1 MEGLASWWRSPGEPW
16 LPAKNK
22 VGPMARV
29 LLVEDNVDLAYG
41 LQNNLEIEGYEVRV
55 AEKGETGLE
64 QAREWDPDLIILDL
78 MLPDLDGYR
87 VLQHLR
93 KSGVMTPVLILTA
106 RGEESDKVL
115 GFRLG
120 ADDYVTKPFGLMELL
135 ARVEA
140 ILRRVQGPSGSDVV
154 EGQDAE
160 EFGAVRI
167 DVRSRTVL
175 RDGIELSLTPKE
187 LDLLL
192 ALIRRRGAVVSRLE
206 LLQEVWGHRAAVVS
220 RTVDTHISELRRKLE
235 EEPSHPRHILTV
247 HKAGYRFQP

>member
-1 MEGLASWWRSPGEPW
+1 MPRIL
-16 LPAKNK
+16 
-22 VGPMARV
+22 V
-29 LLVEDNVDLAYG
+29 VEDNADLAYG

-55 AEKGETGLE
+55 AEDGETGLKR
-64 QAREWDPDLIILDL
+64 ARAWEPDLIILDL

-93 KSGVMTPVLILTA
+93 KDGVQTPVLILTA

-120 ADDYVTKPFGLMELL
+120 ADDYVTKPFGVLELL

-140 ILRRVQGPSGSDVV
+140 ILRRVRFVPTAGGAEPGEADVV
-154 EGQDAE
+154 LFGSIAVDA
-160 EFGAVRI
+160 GARI
-167 DVRSRTVL
+167 VL
-175 RDGIELSLTPKE
+175 RDGEEVPLTPKE

-192 ALIRRRGAVVSRLE
+192 ALIRRGGAVASRLD
-206 LLQEVWGHRAAVVS
+206 LLKEVWGHRAAVVS

-235 EEPSHPRHILTV
+235 EEPSNPAHILTV
-247 HKAGYRFQP
+247 HKAGYRFQA

>member
-1 MEGLASWWRSPGEPW
+1 MS
-16 LPAKNK
+16 
-22 VGPMARV
+22 RV

-41 LQNNLEIEGYEVRV
+41 LQNNLEIEGYDVRV
-55 AEKGETGLE
+55 AEKGETGLDLA
-64 QAREWDPDLIILDL
+64 QAWDPDLIILDL

-93 KSGVMTPVLILTA
+93 KIGCHTPVLILTA

-120 ADDYVTKPFGLMELL
+120 ADDYVTKPFGVMELL

-140 ILRRVQGPSGSDVV
+140 ILRRTRGLAGTEEDDGDAPVTFGEVSIDTRSRSV
-154 EGQDAE
+154 ERNG
-160 EFGAVRI
+160 I
-167 DVRSRTVL
+167 DVA
-175 RDGIELSLTPKE
+175 LTPKE

-192 ALIRRRGAVVSRLE
+192 ALIRRKGAVANRVE

-235 EEPSHPRHILTV
+235 EEPAHPRHILTV

>member
-1 MEGLASWWRSPGEPW
+1 
-16 LPAKNK
+16 
-22 VGPMARV
+22 MARV

-55 AEKGETGLE
+55 AENGETGLE
-64 QAREWDPDLIILDL
+64 QATEWDPDLIILDL

-120 ADDYVTKPFGLMELL
+120 ADDYVTKPFGVMELL

-140 ILRRVQGPSGSDVV
+140 ILRRVKGPSTSNGA
-154 EGQDAE
+154 EGDDSE
-160 EFGAVRI
+160 EFGTVRI
-167 DVRSRTVL
+167 DLRARIVL
-175 RDGIELSLTPKE
+175 RDGTEVSLTPKE

-192 ALIRRRGAVVSRLE
+192 ALIRRRGAVASRLE

-220 RTVDTHISELRRKLE
+220 RTVDTHISEIRRKLE
-235 EEPSHPRHILTV
+235 EEPNHPRHILTV

>member
-1 MEGLASWWRSPGEPW
+1 MPRIL
-16 LPAKNK
+16 
-22 VGPMARV
+22 V
-29 LLVEDNVDLAYG
+29 VEDNADLAYG

-55 AEKGETGLE
+55 AEDGETGLKR
-64 QAREWDPDLIILDL
+64 ARAWDPELIILDL

-93 KSGVMTPVLILTA
+93 KDGIQTPVLILTA

-120 ADDYVTKPFGLMELL
+120 ADDYVTKPFGVLELL

-140 ILRRVQGPSGSDVV
+140 ILRRVRSAPAPGNAESV
-154 EGQDAE
+154 EGDLVLFGPVSVDAR
-160 EFGAVRI
+160 ARI
-167 DVRSRTVL
+167 VL
-175 RDGIELSLTPKE
+175 RDGEEVPLTPKE

-192 ALIRRRGAVVSRLE
+192 ALIRREGAVASRLD
-206 LLQEVWGHRAAVVS
+206 LLKEVWGHRAAVVS

-235 EEPSHPRHILTV
+235 DEPSDPQHILTV

>member
-1 MEGLASWWRSPGEPW
+1 MTMPRI
-16 LPAKNK
+16 
-22 VGPMARV
+22 
-29 LLVEDNVDLAYG
+29 LVIEDNADLAYG

-55 AEKGETGLE
+55 AENGETGLE
-64 QAREWDPDLIILDL
+64 QDTEWDPDLIILDL

-120 ADDYVTKPFGLMELL
+120 ADDYVTKPFGVMELL

-140 ILRRVQGPSGSDVV
+140 ILRRVKGPSTSNGA
-154 EGQDAE
+154 EGDDSE
-160 EFGAVRI
+160 EFGTVRI
-167 DVRSRTVL
+167 DVRARIVL
-175 RDGIELSLTPKE
+175 RDGTEVSLTPKE

-192 ALIRRRGAVVSRLE
+192 ALIRRRGAVASRLE

-220 RTVDTHISELRRKLE
+220 RTVDTHISEIRRKLE
-235 EEPSHPRHILTV
+235 EEPNHPRHILTV

>member
-1 MEGLASWWRSPGEPW
+1 MSRIL
-16 LPAKNK
+16 
-22 VGPMARV
+22 V
-29 LLVEDNVDLAYG
+29 VEDNADLAYG

-55 AEKGETGLE
+55 AEDGETGLKR
-64 QAREWDPDLIILDL
+64 ARAWEPDLIILDL

-93 KSGVMTPVLILTA
+93 KEGIQVPVLILTA

-120 ADDYVTKPFGLMELL
+120 ADDYVTKPFGVMELL

-140 ILRRVQGPSGSDVV
+140 ILRRIRSVPGPGKAEPGEADVALFGSI
-154 EGQDAE
+154 
-160 EFGAVRI
+160 AV
-167 DVRSRTVL
+167 DVRARIVM
-175 RDGIELSLTPKE
+175 REGEEVSLTPKE

-192 ALIRRRGAVVSRLE
+192 ALIRRDGAVASRLD
-206 LLQEVWGHRAAVVS
+206 LLKDVWGHRAAVVS

-235 EEPSHPRHILTV
+235 DEPSNPRHILTV